1 MVGLVFCFVVFEARE
16 IIDSNPFRHS
26 NGGRGNV
33 GPGRAEKNCTPGT
46 PPGTRGTLTIRANC
60 WKHPRTAV
68 ESPRL
73 EMFISQRSV
82 KFPSLFLRPGNTE
95 TVELFVWRFFSE
107 VDEPL
112 SFQECL
118 KMPRNF
124 MAHFTALDS
133 LPGHCWPSSQASSG
147 SQLPHSSNHFFAGVC
162 F

>member
-1 MVGLVFCFVVFEARE
+1 M
-16 IIDSNPFRHS
+16 DPNPFLHNNR
-26 NGGRGNV
+26 GPGRENV
-33 GPGRAEKNCTPGT
+33 GPGRSENNYSWDTPG
-46 PPGTRGTLTIRANC
+46 PHVTLKIRANC
-60 WKHPRTAV
+60 VWSTLNYGIKPQTPDLKYSFHNFQ
-68 ESPRL
+68 SH
-73 EMFISQRSV
+73 
-82 KFPSLFLRPGNTE
+82 FLRLGNME

-124 MAHFTALDS
+124 MDHFAALDS
-133 LPGHCWPSSQASSG
+133 LLGHCWPSSQASSG